1 MISECTKVVLYYVLS
16 SVNTLSTTSRTQI
29 LGEWVLTDPLLMAN
43 FVRYELQSTIDVA
56 LCTIMIV

>member
-29 LGEWVLTDPLLMAN
+29 LGEWVLTDPLSMAN
-43 FVRYELQSTIDVA
+43 FVRYELHRLSTLRCVQ
-56 LCTIMIV
+56 

>member
-1 MISECTKVVLYYVLS
+1 MISECTKVVLYYVFLS
-16 SVNTLSTTSRTQI
+16 SVNTQI